1 MSGHKP
7 VFDDSIDGM
16 PDLTLEEDPE
26 KLIQLS
32 KDQQAGKQ
40 LDLED
45 IEDDPKNVKHFNAKD
60 IFVMR
65 QKKNKK
71 EMERKIE
78 EEEDKLLDDGV
89 QEEQNRDNINMEI
102 TEPTDTHPQGE
113 VDTKKPAY
121 RKRGKDKKP
130 RKKKVMTEK
139 QKAALKKAREK
150 SLQVRRAKAAA
161 KKKAK
166 EEDYLAR
173 QPKAPPKPTQPI
185 PIPVQQ
191 PIQPPRMEFD
201 HFCSLMDRYEARK
214 KKQIDTTPAPHP
226 NKKIAQQHRPRPPIQ
241 KNKRQNVKLTPTADS
256 LTENGSFSAYSI
268 LQRRQGSNLFSTS
281 FGY

>member
-16 PDLTLEEDPE
+16 PDLTLEEDPD
-26 KLIQLS
+26 KLIELS

-45 IEDDPKNVKHFNAKD
+45 IEDDAKNIKHFNAKD

-65 QKKNKK
+65 QKKKK
-71 EMERKIE
+71 REMERKIE
-78 EEEDKLLDDGV
+78 EEEEAPLDDGV
-89 QEEQNRDNINMEI
+89 QKEQNRDNINMEI
-102 TEPTDTHPQGE
+102 QEQAETHPDNE
-113 VDTKKPAY
+113 PDSKKPAF

-139 QKAALKKAREK
+139 QKEALKKAREK

-161 KKKAK
+161 RKKAK
-166 EEDYLAR
+166 EEEYLSR
-173 QPKAPPKPTQPI
+173 QPKAPPKPTAPI
-185 PIPVQQ
+185 PIPNPK
-191 PIQPPRMEFD
+191 PIQAPQMQFE

-214 KKQIDTTPAPHP
+214 KKQVDTTPAPHP

-256 LTENGSFSAYSI
+256 LTQSGSFSAYDI
-268 LQRRQGSNLFSTS
+268 LQRRQGSNLFQSS
-281 FGY
+281 FGF